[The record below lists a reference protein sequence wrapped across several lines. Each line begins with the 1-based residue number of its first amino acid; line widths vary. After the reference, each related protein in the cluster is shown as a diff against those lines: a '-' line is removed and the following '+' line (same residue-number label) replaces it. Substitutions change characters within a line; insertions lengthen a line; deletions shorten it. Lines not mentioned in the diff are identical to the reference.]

1 MNKRYV
7 MKTIEEL
14 QYDLENDYTETKL
27 FDDIS
32 RAEKLFGKDVPAIH
46 DCVEEVQHFNGTIRR
61 NAQIVVDLL
70 EVALSEQASL
80 SYDLVDFQIDDNEFN
95 KLVEQAFQYYKEAR
109 IDTATEKIWDAFER
123 IKTFYK
129 QYDKKGSITKLIDIV
144 SKNNAEYREM
154 VEEEFT
160 SLTKLG
166 NDFRIRHHETNKKDI
181 CCKEHYDYLF
191 HRCIAVLRLVTSVL
205 RENSLNEI
213 GRAHV

>member
-7 MKTIEEL
+7 MKTIAEL

-80 SYDLVDFQIDDNEFN
+80 SYDLVDFQIDDHEFN

-154 VEEEFT
+154 VEEDFT

-205 RENSLNEI
+205 RENSLNEN
-213 GRAHV
+213 G

>member
-7 MKTIEEL
+7 MKTIAEL

-70 EVALSEQASL
+70 EVALPEQASL
-80 SYDLVDFQIDDNEFN
+80 SYDLVDFQIDDHEFN

-205 RENSLNEI
+205 RGNSLNEN
-213 GRAHV
+213 G

>member
-70 EVALSEQASL
+70 EVALSQQASL

-205 RENSLNEI
+205 RENSLNEN
-213 GRAHV
+213 G

>member
-1 MNKRYV
+1 MNKRYA
-7 MKTIEEL
+7 MKTIAEL

-80 SYDLVDFQIDDNEFN
+80 SYDLVDFQIDDHEFN
-95 KLVEQAFQYYKEAR
+95 KLVEQAFQHYKEAR

-205 RENSLNEI
+205 RENSLNEN
-213 GRAHV
+213 G

>member
-7 MKTIEEL
+7 MKTIAEL

-70 EVALSEQASL
+70 EVAMSEQASL
-80 SYDLVDFQIDDNEFN
+80 SYDLVDFQIDDHEFN

-123 IKTFYK
+123 IMTFYK

-205 RENSLNEI
+205 RENSLNEN
-213 GRAHV
+213 G

>member
-1 MNKRYV
+1 MNKQYV
-7 MKTIEEL
+7 MKTIAEL
-14 QYDLENDYTETKL
+14 QCDLENDYTETKL

-32 RAEKLFGKDVPAIH
+32 RAEKLFGKDVSAIH
-46 DCVEEVQHFNGTIRR
+46 DCVEEVRHFNGTIRR

-80 SYDLVDFQIDDNEFN
+80 SYDLVDFQIDDHEFN

-109 IDTATEKIWDAFER
+109 IDTATEKIWDAFVR

-205 RENSLNEI
+205 RENSLNEN
-213 GRAHV
+213 G

>member
-46 DCVEEVQHFNGTIRR
+46 NCVEEVQHFNGTIRR

-80 SYDLVDFQIDDNEFN
+80 SYDLVDFQIDDHEFN

-205 RENSLNEI
+205 RENSLNEN
-213 GRAHV
+213 G

>member
-32 RAEKLFGKDVPAIH
+32 RAEKLFGKDVSAIH

-205 RENSLNEI
+205 RENSLNEN
-213 GRAHV
+213 G

>member
-1 MNKRYV
+1 MNKQYV
-7 MKTIEEL
+7 MKTIADL

-80 SYDLVDFQIDDNEFN
+80 SYDLVDFQIADHEFN

-109 IDTATEKIWDAFER
+109 MDTATEKIWDAFER

-129 QYDKKGSITKLIDIV
+129 QCDKKGSITKLIDIV

-154 VEEEFT
+154 LEEEFT

-181 CCKEHYDYLF
+181 RCKEHYDYLF
-191 HRCIAVLRLVTSVL
+191 HRCIAALRLVTSVL
-205 RENSLNEI
+205 RENSLNEN
-213 GRAHV
+213 G

>member
-80 SYDLVDFQIDDNEFN
+80 SYDLVDFQIDDHEFN
-95 KLVEQAFQYYKEAR
+95 KLVEQALQYYKEAR

-181 CCKEHYDYLF
+181 CYKEHYDYLF

-205 RENSLNEI
+205 RGNSLNEN
-213 GRAHV
+213 G

>member
-7 MKTIEEL
+7 MKTIAEL

-80 SYDLVDFQIDDNEFN
+80 SYDLVDFQIDDHEFN

-129 QYDKKGSITKLIDIV
+129 QYDKKGSLTKLIDIV

-205 RENSLNEI
+205 RENSLNEN
-213 GRAHV
+213 G

>member
-7 MKTIEEL
+7 MKTIAEL

-32 RAEKLFGKDVPAIH
+32 RAEKLFGKDVPEIH
-46 DCVEEVQHFNGTIRR
+46 DC
-61 NAQIVVDLL
+61 VDLL

-80 SYDLVDFQIDDNEFN
+80 SYDLVDFQIDDHEFN

-181 CCKEHYDYLF
+181 CCIEHYDYLF

-205 RENSLNEI
+205 RENSLNEN
-213 GRAHV
+213 G

>member
-7 MKTIEEL
+7 MKTIAEL

-80 SYDLVDFQIDDNEFN
+80 SYDLVDFQIDDHEFN

-123 IKTFYK
+123 MKTFYK

-205 RENSLNEI
+205 RENSLNEN
-213 GRAHV
+213 G

>member
-70 EVALSEQASL
+70 EVALSVQASL

-205 RENSLNEI
+205 RENSLNEN
-213 GRAHV
+213 G

>member
-7 MKTIEEL
+7 MKTIAEL

-61 NAQIVVDLL
+61 HAQIVVDLL
-70 EVALSEQASL
+70 EVAMSEQASL
-80 SYDLVDFQIDDNEFN
+80 SYDLVDFQIDDHEFN

-205 RENSLNEI
+205 RENSLNEN
-213 GRAHV
+213 G

>member
-7 MKTIEEL
+7 MKTIAEL

-80 SYDLVDFQIDDNEFN
+80 SYDLVDFQIDDHEFN

-205 RENSLNEI
+205 RENSLN
-213 GRAHV
+213 

>member
-7 MKTIEEL
+7 MKTIAEL

-46 DCVEEVQHFNGTIRR
+46 DCVEEVQHFNSTIRR

-80 SYDLVDFQIDDNEFN
+80 SYDLVDFQIDDHEFN

-154 VEEEFT
+154 VEDEFT

-205 RENSLNEI
+205 RENSLNEN
-213 GRAHV
+213 G

>member
-154 VEEEFT
+154 VEDEFT

-205 RENSLNEI
+205 RENSLNEN
-213 GRAHV
+213 G

>member
-1 MNKRYV
+1 MNKQYV
-7 MKTIEEL
+7 MKTIADL

-46 DCVEEVQHFNGTIRR
+46 DCVEEVRRFNGTIRR
-61 NAQIVVDLL
+61 N
-70 EVALSEQASL
+70 VALSEQASL
-80 SYDLVDFQIDDNEFN
+80 SYDLVDFQIADHEFN

-109 IDTATEKIWDAFER
+109 MDTATEKIWDAFER

-129 QYDKKGSITKLIDIV
+129 QCDKKGSITKLIDIV

-154 VEEEFT
+154 LEEEFT

-181 CCKEHYDYLF
+181 RCKEHYDYLF
-191 HRCIAVLRLVTSVL
+191 HRCIAALRLVTSVL
-205 RENSLNEI
+205 RENSLNEN
-213 GRAHV
+213 G

>member
-95 KLVEQAFQYYKEAR
+95 NLVEQAFQYYKEAR

-205 RENSLNEI
+205 RENSLNEN
-213 GRAHV
+213 G

>member
-7 MKTIEEL
+7 MKTIAEL

-80 SYDLVDFQIDDNEFN
+80 SYDLVDFQIDDHEFN
-95 KLVEQAFQYYKEAR
+95 KLVEQVFQYYKEAR

-154 VEEEFT
+154 VEDEFT

-205 RENSLNEI
+205 RENSLNEN
-213 GRAHV
+213 G

>member
-7 MKTIEEL
+7 MKTIAEL

-70 EVALSEQASL
+70 EVAMSEQASL
-80 SYDLVDFQIDDNEFN
+80 SYDLVDFQIDDHEFN

-123 IKTFYK
+123 SKTFYK

-154 VEEEFT
+154 VEKEFT

-205 RENSLNEI
+205 RENSLNEN
-213 GRAHV
+213 G

>member
-7 MKTIEEL
+7 MKTIAEL

-80 SYDLVDFQIDDNEFN
+80 SYDLVDFQIDDHEFN

-205 RENSLNEI
+205 RENSLNEN
-213 GRAHV
+213 G

>member
-7 MKTIEEL
+7 MKTIAEL

-32 RAEKLFGKDVPAIH
+32 RAEKMFGKDVPAIH

-80 SYDLVDFQIDDNEFN
+80 SYDLVDFQIDDHEFN

-154 VEEEFT
+154 VEDEFT

-205 RENSLNEI
+205 RENSLNEN
-213 GRAHV
+213 G

>member
-7 MKTIEEL
+7 MKTIAEL

-70 EVALSEQASL
+70 EVAMSEQASL
-80 SYDLVDFQIDDNEFN
+80 SYDLVDFQIDDHEFN

-154 VEEEFT
+154 VEKEFT

-205 RENSLNEI
+205 RENSLNEN
-213 GRAHV
+213 G

>member
-166 NDFRIRHHETNKKDI
+166 NDFRVRHHETNKKDI

-205 RENSLNEI
+205 RENSLNEN
-213 GRAHV
+213 G

>member
-7 MKTIEEL
+7 MKTIAEL

-80 SYDLVDFQIDDNEFN
+80 SYDLVDFQIDDHEFN

-129 QYDKKGSITKLIDIV
+129 QYDKKGLITKLIDIV

-205 RENSLNEI
+205 RENSLNEN
-213 GRAHV
+213 G

>member
-7 MKTIEEL
+7 MKTIAEL

-80 SYDLVDFQIDDNEFN
+80 SYDLVDFQIDDHEFN

-129 QYDKKGSITKLIDIV
+129 QYNKKGSITKLIDIV

-154 VEEEFT
+154 VEDEFT

-205 RENSLNEI
+205 RENSLNEN
-213 GRAHV
+213 G

>member
-7 MKTIEEL
+7 MKTIAEL

-80 SYDLVDFQIDDNEFN
+80 SYDLVDFQIDDHEFN

-109 IDTATEKIWDAFER
+109 IDTATEKFGMHLNALRHFISNM
-123 IKTFYK
+123 IKK
-129 QYDKKGSITKLIDIV
+129 AQLQS
-144 SKNNAEYREM
+144 
-154 VEEEFT
+154 
-160 SLTKLG
+160 
-166 NDFRIRHHETNKKDI
+166 
-181 CCKEHYDYLF
+181 
-191 HRCIAVLRLVTSVL
+191 
-205 RENSLNEI
+205 
-213 GRAHV
+213 

>member
-7 MKTIEEL
+7 MKTTAEL

-80 SYDLVDFQIDDNEFN
+80 SYDLVDFQIDDHEFN

-154 VEEEFT
+154 VEDEFT

-205 RENSLNEI
+205 RENSLNEN
-213 GRAHV
+213 G

>member
-7 MKTIEEL
+7 MKTIAEL
-14 QYDLENDYTETKL
+14 QYDLENDYTEIKL

-205 RENSLNEI
+205 RENSLNEN
-213 GRAHV
+213 G

>member
-7 MKTIEEL
+7 MKTIAEL

-46 DCVEEVQHFNGTIRR
+46 DRVEEVQHFNGAIRR

-80 SYDLVDFQIDDNEFN
+80 SYDLVDFQIDDHEFN

-205 RENSLNEI
+205 RENSLNEN
-213 GRAHV
+213 G

>member
-1 MNKRYV
+1 MNKQYV
-7 MKTIEEL
+7 MKTIAEL

-80 SYDLVDFQIDDNEFN
+80 SYDLVDFQIDDHEFN

-205 RENSLNEI
+205 RENSLNED
-213 GRAHV
+213 G

>member
-7 MKTIEEL
+7 MKTIAEL

-80 SYDLVDFQIDDNEFN
+80 SYDLVDFQIDDHEFN

-191 HRCIAVLRLVTSVL
+191 HRCIAALRLVTNVL
-205 RENSLNEI
+205 RENSLNEN
-213 GRAHV
+213 G

>member
-7 MKTIEEL
+7 MKTIAEL

-80 SYDLVDFQIDDNEFN
+80 SYDLVDFQIDDHEFN

-181 CCKEHYDYLF
+181 CCKEHDDYLF

-205 RENSLNEI
+205 RENSLNEN
-213 GRAHV
+213 G

>member
-7 MKTIEEL
+7 MKTIAEL

-32 RAEKLFGKDVPAIH
+32 RAEKLFGKDVPTIH

-80 SYDLVDFQIDDNEFN
+80 SYDLVDFQIDDHEFN

-205 RENSLNEI
+205 RENSLNEN
-213 GRAHV
+213 G

>member
-7 MKTIEEL
+7 MKTIAEL

-32 RAEKLFGKDVPAIH
+32 RAEKQFGKDVPAIH

-70 EVALSEQASL
+70 EVAMSEQASL
-80 SYDLVDFQIDDNEFN
+80 SYDLVDFQIDDHEFN

-154 VEEEFT
+154 VEKEFT

-205 RENSLNEI
+205 RENSLNEN
-213 GRAHV
+213 G

>member
-7 MKTIEEL
+7 MKTIAEL

-80 SYDLVDFQIDDNEFN
+80 SYDLVDFQIDDYEFN

-154 VEEEFT
+154 VEDEFT

-205 RENSLNEI
+205 RENSLNEN
-213 GRAHV
+213 G